1 MSEYAMPWAPT
12 PLHAR
17 LPAVRAYVEGESLCD
32 EGQTTDGLAKLKEA
46 IATAWE
52 LDLPEWPGWAECL
65 YHQVTHGLVPSGAP
79 PPPQLAADTSS
90 SQPAVAALA
99 CDGGGWWA
107 SEAAVAAIAGA
118 LRSRN
123 HVLVDGFLGRDG
135 GLALRG
141 AIEAAWEEGALQ
153 PAKVAQPGNGLN
165 GQRSDRTRSDH
176 IAWVDFAA
184 AGTARWGALGTL
196 VTQADSLVQAL
207 LRAAPEVCHSRACG
221 QWCRATAWVPP
232 LRATPTTTAAA
243 ARARTAMGGGSRR
256 SITATKTGA
265 PTTAGA
271 CACTGRRVR
280 QRTTRSRPARRSARC
295 CSNHSRD
302 LEERSAAFLTPAS
315 SFAQGADGAE
325 AAAAAAAAGDA
336 HADVAPL
343 LDRLLL
349 FFSDFRVPHE
359 VLAARRPR
367 FACTLWYMER
377 DEGSVSLGSAH
388 T

>member
-1 MSEYAMPWAPT
+1 MPWAPT

-65 YHQVTHGLVPSGAP
+65 YHQVTHGLVPSGAS

-207 LRAAPEVCHSRACG
+207 LRAAPELGGGGGGGGRG
-221 QWCRATAWVPP
+221 GGGGYGGGDGD
-232 LRATPTTTAAA
+232 AANA
-243 ARARTAMGGGSRR
+243 GGGSGGGGV
-256 SITATKTGA
+256 SL
-265 PTTAGA
+265 
-271 CACTGRRVR
+271 
-280 QRTTRSRPARRSARC
+280 TRMRPMVSRYGVG
-295 CSNHSRD
+295 
-302 LEERSAAFLTPAS
+302 AAFARHADNHCRRGEGPHCNGRWLTAVYYCNEDWSADDGGCLRLYRP
-315 SFAQGADGAE
+315 QGAAADDEEQTGE
-325 AAAAAAAAGDA
+325 A
-336 HADVAPL
+336 VCS
-343 LDRLLL
+343 LLL
-349 FFSDFRVPHE
+349 EPQ
-359 VLAARRPR
+359 P
-367 FACTLWYMER
+367 
-377 DEGSVSLGSAH
+377 
-388 T
+388 